1 MGWRFR
7 KSINLGGGFRVNIS
21 RSGVGYSWG
30 VPGYRVTRKAGGGT
44 RQTVSIPGTGVSHVT
59 ESNGSRRSNPQSSQP
74 NAAHVNMQAVENADV
89 NQIADASFSEISS
102 AISKCIGFS
111 WAGNWMIVL
120 GLWGVILHPLLIGW
134 VLAIVFKILSRKKA
148 VQLEYSFDDGLED
161 VHQRRLQGWQ
171 ELFSSEKVWQI
182 TERGSTTNTRRN
194 AGASNVIRRNLL
206 SKPKSKV
213 FWLKS
218 NISPMIIRL
227 QKESMV
233 LLPDK
238 ILLISGVKVGAV
250 SFEDIQIQAREQ
262 TFIEEQAVPH
272 DTQIIGKTW
281 KYVNR
286 NGTPDKRFKNNRQ
299 LPRCLYG
306 QVTMQTPSGLNVQLQ
321 CSNPEKIA
329 YFQQSI
335 R

>member
-30 VPGYRVTRKAGGGT
+30 VPGYRVTKKAGGGV
-44 RQTVSIPGTGVSHVT
+44 RQTTSIPGTGISHVT
-59 ESNGSRRSNPQSSQP
+59 ESNRSRRSNPQSSRSNP
-74 NAAHVNMQAVENADV
+74 LEINMQAIENADV
-89 NQIADASFSEISS
+89 SQIADASFS
-102 AISKCIGFS
+102 AISDAVSKCLSFNC
-111 WAGNWMIVL
+111 AGNWMIIL
-120 GLWGVILHPLLIGW
+120 GLWGIILHPLLVCW
-134 VLAIVFKILSRKKA
+134 VPAIIFKILSRKKA
-148 VQLEYSFDDGLED
+148 VQLEYSFDDGLEALY
-161 VHQRRLQGWQ
+161 QRRLQSWQ
-171 ELFSSEKVWQI
+171 ELFASEKVWQI
-182 TERGSTTNTRRN
+182 TARGSTNNTRRN
-194 AGASNVIRRNLL
+194 AGASGVVHRNLL
-206 SKPKSKV
+206 SKPKSEA

-238 ILLISGVKVGAV
+238 VLLISGIKVGSV
-250 SFEDIQIQAREQ
+250 SFEDIQIQVREQ
-262 TFIEEQAVPH
+262 TFIEDQAVPH
-272 DTQIIGKTW
+272 DTKIIGKTW

-286 NGTPDKRFKNNRQ
+286 NGTPDKRFKNNKQ
-299 LPRCLYG
+299 LPKCLYG
-306 QVTMQTPSGLNVQLQ
+306 QVTMQTPSGLNIQLQ

>member
-7 KSINLGGGFRVNIS
+7 KSINLGCGFRVNIS

-30 VPGYRVTRKAGGGT
+30 VPGYRVTRKAGGGV

-59 ESNGSRRSNPQSSQP
+59 ESNGSWRSNPQSSQP
-74 NAAHVNMQAVENADV
+74 NAAQINMQAIENADI

-102 AISKCIGFS
+102 AVSKCIGFS

-120 GLWGVILHPLLIGW
+120 GLLGVFSLPFFICW
-134 VLAIVFKILSRKKA
+134 VLAVVFKVLSRKK
-148 VQLEYSFDDGLED
+148 VVHLEYEFEDGLED
-161 VHQRRLQGWQ
+161 VYQKRLQVWQ

-194 AGASNVIRRNLL
+194 AGAANVVRRNRLP
-206 SKPKSKV
+206 KPKSKV

-218 NISPMIIRL
+218 NISPMIIQL

-238 ILLISGVKVGAV
+238 VLLISGVKVGSV
-250 SFEDIQIQAREQ
+250 SFDDIQIQATEQ
-262 TFIEEQAVPH
+262 TFIEDQAVPR
-272 DTQIIGKTW
+272 DTQIIGQTW
-281 KYVNR
+281 QYVNR
-286 NGTPDKRFKNNRQ
+286 NGTPNKRFKNNRQ

-306 QVTMQTPSGLNVQLQ
+306 QVIMQTPSGLNVQLQ

-329 YFQQSI
+329 YLNQDLS
-335 R
+335 